1 MEDFGSGVDVLFGQS
16 GVHANHGFGLDK
28 DGIKFRASRV
38 TPYWITQGLSVCA
51 GNVIADSSETV
62 QGRCRRRGKIGSSLI
77 RIRTDTDIGIVRE
90 GEVVEINIRGMFS
103 PIDIITLMRLIC

>member
-1 MEDFGSGVDVLFGQS
+1 MHMEDFGSGGVDVLFGQS

-28 DGIKFRASRV
+28 DGIEFRASRV

-62 QGRCRRRGKIGSSLI
+62 QGR
-77 RIRTDTDIGIVRE
+77 
-90 GEVVEINIRGMFS
+90 VEIDVRGMFS
-103 PIDIITLMRLIC
+103 PVDIITLMRLIG